1 MSTVDLPSKLV
12 SRILLLCNGDHGKA
26 LTMMQ
31 KFTSIR
37 RSNRDRAQQIKKIRA
52 EAEAA
57 IIAIQKQF
65 DCEHEFCE
73 SHGDPSGNGDSEE
86 QCLICGEW
94 IGHKPVRFT

>member
-1 MSTVDLPSKLV
+1 MSTVDLPAKLV
-12 SRILLLCNGDHGKA
+12 NRILLLCDGDHGKA
-26 LTMMQ
+26 LAMMQ
-31 KFTSIR
+31 KFTNIR
-37 RSNRDRAQQIKKIRA
+37 RSSQDRARKIQKIRS

-57 IIAIQKQF
+57 IIAVQKQF

-94 IGHKPVRFT
+94 IGQKAVRFT